1 MAGITLEL
9 AQSRLDEYLAAEAAA
24 LSGRSYSIG
33 TRTLSRQ
40 DLSEIRAGIEIWDA
54 RVKRLSGG
62 RNGGIRLRV
71 GVPQ

>member
-9 AQSRLDEYLAAEAAA
+9 AQSHLDAYLAAEVAA
-24 LSGRSYSIG
+24 LSGKSYSIG
-33 TRTLSRQ
+33 GRSLSRQ
-40 DLSEIRAGIEIWDA
+40 DLSEIRKGVEVWDA
-54 RVKRLSGG
+54 RVKRFSNG